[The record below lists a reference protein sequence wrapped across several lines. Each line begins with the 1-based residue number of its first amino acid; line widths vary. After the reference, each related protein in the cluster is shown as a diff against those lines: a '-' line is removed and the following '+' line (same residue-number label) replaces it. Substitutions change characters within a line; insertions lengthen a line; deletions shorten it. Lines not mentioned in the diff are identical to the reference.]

1 VAFGEE
7 RLPSQRRDRPGLAPG
22 SLTACRFWTRPYHGS
37 VATSRLLTAWLP
49 VVVWAAVIF
58 TFSSIPD
65 LGTGL
70 GTWDL
75 FLRKIAHAAEFALLG
90 FLLVRALGNEWA
102 GLVAG
107 IAYAVSDEVHQHFVP
122 GRQAAVRDVLVDSA
136 GVAVGVYVVPRLFES
151 RLGDS
156 PRRLRARLGL
166 EHALRRTSPNDV
178 SWGQAP
184 RQEGDDSSTGRPLA
198 IELDSVLGDTR
209 PLWRDWLDDA
219 ARRFRTIAPL
229 DPDAVSADRGVAADE
244 LDRWAR
250 NGVGDWRAALERFA
264 EERAPVYLRPDAH
277 VSASL
282 RALASSG
289 RRLGVFTDAPEPLA
303 RVALAQLGATR
314 RIEAVEV
321 GTGSLERLRE
331 RLGGQVE
338 VVRSAAELQRAAP

>member
-1 VAFGEE
+1 MNATQQPE
-7 RLPSQRRDRPGLAPG
+7 LANP
-22 SLTACRFWTRPYHGS
+22 PPIMVP

-49 VVVWAAVIF
+49 VVLWAAVIF
-58 TFSSIPD
+58 TLSSVSD

-75 FLRKIAHAAEFALLG
+75 ALRKIAHGAEFAVLG
-90 FLLVRALGNEWA
+90 FLLLRALGNELA

-107 IAYAVSDEVHQHFVP
+107 VAYAISDEIHQHFVP
-122 GRQAAVRDVLVDSA
+122 GRQAALLDVLVDTA
-136 GVAVGVYVVPRLFES
+136 GVAVGVYVAPRLFES

-156 PRRLRARLGL
+156 PRQLLARLGL
-166 EHALRRTSPNDV
+166 ENGPRHRARDDV
-178 SWGQAP
+178 SGGQAP
-184 RQEGDDSSTGRPLA
+184 RQDGDVLSTGRPLA

-209 PLWRDWLDDA
+209 PLWRDWLEDA
-219 ARRFRTIAPL
+219 ARRFKTIAPL
-229 DPDAVSADRGVAADE
+229 DPDAVPADRGAAAEE

-250 NGVGDWRAALERFA
+250 DGVGDWRAALERFA
-264 EERAPVYLRPDAH
+264 EERAPVYLRPDAG

-314 RIEAVEV
+314 RIEAVEA

-331 RLGGQVE
+331 RLGGNVD
-338 VVRSAAELQRAAP
+338 VVRSPAELQRAAP

>member
-1 VAFGEE
+1 V
-7 RLPSQRRDRPGLAPG
+7 L
-22 SLTACRFWTRPYHGS
+22 
-37 VATSRLLTAWLP
+37 
-49 VVVWAAVIF
+49 WAAVIF

-75 FLRKIAHAAEFALLG
+75 VLRKIAHAAEFAVLG

-102 GLVAG
+102 GLFAG
-107 IAYAVSDEVHQHFVP
+107 VAYAISDEVHQHFVP
-122 GRQAAVRDVLVDSA
+122 GRQAAVRDVLVDTA
-136 GVAVGVYVVPRLFES
+136 GVAVGVYLVPRLFES

-156 PRRLRARLGL
+156 PRRLGARLGL
-166 EHALRRTSPNDV
+166 GTASQRRSRDDA
-178 SWGQAP
+178 SGGQAP
-184 RQEGDDSSTGRPLA
+184 RQERDDSSTGRPLA

-209 PLWRDWLDDA
+209 PLWRDWLEDA

-229 DPDAVSADRGVAADE
+229 DPDAVPTDRGAAADE

-250 NGVGDWRAALERFA
+250 DGVGDWRAALERFA
-264 EERAPVYLRPDAH
+264 EERAPVYLRPDAT
-277 VSASL
+277 VSATL
-282 RALASSG
+282 RTLASSG

-314 RIEAVEV
+314 RIEAVEA

-331 RLGGQVE
+331 RLGGQVA
-338 VVRSAAELQRAAP
+338 VVRSPTELQRAAP

>member
-1 VAFGEE
+1 
-7 RLPSQRRDRPGLAPG
+7 
-22 SLTACRFWTRPYHGS
+22 

-49 VVVWAAVIF
+49 VVLWAALIF
-58 TFSSIPD
+58 TLSSIPD

-70 GTWDL
+70 GSWDL
-75 FLRKIAHAAEFALLG
+75 VLRKIAHAAEFAVLG
-90 FLLVRALGNEWA
+90 FLLVRALGNEWM

-107 IAYAVSDEVHQHFVP
+107 IAYAISDEIHQDFVP

-156 PRRLRARLGL
+156 PRRLLTRLGL
-166 EHALRRTSPNDV
+166 ENRQRRRSRDDV
-178 SWGQAP
+178 SGGQSP
-184 RQEGDDSSTGRPLA
+184 RQEGDDVSTGRPLA
-198 IELDSVLGDTR
+198 IELDAVLGDTR

-219 ARRFRTIAPL
+219 ARRFRAIAPL
-229 DPDAVSADRGVAADE
+229 DPDAVPADRGAAADE

-250 NGVGDWRAALERFA
+250 DGVGDWRAALERFA
-264 EERAPVYLRPDAH
+264 EERAPVYLRPDAS

-314 RIEAVEV
+314 RIEAVEA
-321 GTGSLERLRE
+321 GTGSLERLTE
-331 RLGGQVE
+331 RFGGQVD
-338 VVRSAAELQRAAP
+338 VVRSPAELERAAA

>member
-1 VAFGEE
+1 
-7 RLPSQRRDRPGLAPG
+7 
-22 SLTACRFWTRPYHGS
+22 
-37 VATSRLLTAWLP
+37 
-49 VVVWAAVIF
+49 VVWAALIF

-75 FLRKIAHAAEFALLG
+75 VLRKIAHAAEFALLG

-102 GLVAG
+102 GLFAG
-107 IAYAVSDEVHQHFVP
+107 AAYAISDEIHQHFVP
-122 GRQAAVRDVLVDSA
+122 GRRAALLDVVVDTA

-156 PRRLRARLGL
+156 PRWLRARLGL
-166 EHALRRTSPNDV
+166 KKASRRRSREDV
-178 SWGQAP
+178 SGGQAP
-184 RQEGDDSSTGRPLA
+184 RQESDDSSTGRPLA

-209 PLWRDWLDDA
+209 PLWRDWLEDA

-229 DPDAVSADRGVAADE
+229 DPDAVPADRGAAADE

-264 EERAPVYLRPDAH
+264 EERAPVYLRPDAN
-277 VSASL
+277 VSANL

-314 RIEAVEV
+314 RVEAVEA
-321 GTGSLERLRE
+321 GTGSFERLRE
-331 RLGGQVE
+331 RLGGKVD
-338 VVRSAAELQRAAP
+338 VVRSPAELKQAAP